1 MKPPQYRRVTVR
13 ILETR
18 LQLLHVG
25 LQAVP
30 MLESV
35 GGRFNNIVFIEEE
48 EYREWTVEAHDGV
61 FITLLSIPKGKNHL
75 RHVRFR

>member
-13 ILETR
+13 ILESR

-35 GGRFNNIVFIEEE
+35 GGRFNNIIFVEEE
-48 EYREWTVEAHDGV
+48 EYREWTVQAHEEV
-61 FITLLSIPKGKNHL
+61 FTALLSIPKGKNQL
-75 RHVRFR
+75 RRVRFR